1 MKKILALMIAG
12 ILFVSLPVNA
22 FATNNTGGSGG
33 NASGSTSSTDA
44 GSTDTGSGSS
54 GTDTTL
60 TGSPSVE
67 AEVLRRQV
75 EELKN
80 QIDAQQA
87 QIDSQKEQIKTQN
100 SQIASL
106 ISTVQASFKS
116 NKSSG
121 GGGGAP
127 AGRTPTNSG
136 TSDPRTQAL
145 IRSNAVSY
153 GGNIVSQG
161 GHVEING
168 GKSNVT
174 FLVGVPDGTT
184 MNSAASLAA
193 SVSGSLINCVTVS
206 SSVAF
211 RTAKVNFYITGVN
224 IGDNIA
230 VYQVQGGKWVQ
241 LQTAEIR
248 KDHVVVN
255 MSQTGVVA
263 FVRVPVLATTT
274 H

>member
-54 GTDTTL
+54 GSTDTTL
-60 TGSPSVE
+60 TGSPSDE
-67 AEVLRRQV
+67 AEALRRQV
-75 EELKN
+75 EELQNRIEEQQKNIDNYNRQIQTQNN
-80 QIDAQQA
+80 QIAA
-87 QIDSQKEQIKTQN
+87 
-100 SQIASL
+100 L
-106 ISTVQASFKS
+106 ISTVQASLKA
-116 NKSSG
+116 NKSS
-121 GGGGAP
+121 GGGAP
-127 AGRTPTNSG
+127 AGRSPQAPS
-136 TSDPRTQAL
+136 SVDYRTQAL
-145 IRSNAVSY
+145 IKNNAVSY

-174 FLVGVPDGTT
+174 FLVGVPDGGT

-193 SVSGSLINCVTVS
+193 GVSGSLINCVTVS

-230 VYQVQGGKWVQ
+230 VYQIQGGKWVQ

-263 FVRVPVLATTT
+263 FVRVPVLATAT